1 MSEVVEIAYAAAS
14 NRLCFF
20 TGTGFSKAVT
30 KNKAPTWQGLLEELC
45 DMLPDG
51 DMLKGGLF
59 PTGKISALSLE
70 ESAQVISI
78 QLNSIEKSIHEEVA
92 DIISS
97 IPLQG
102 KNTEVKAFFS
112 NKSFRV
118 ITTNYDKLAEELAE
132 DNECQSITPGLPI
145 PRSPANIKVYHVHGS
160 IDSPNNMIVTSDD
173 YFQFINNSSYFS
185 KKLST
190 VLHENT
196 VVILGYSLGDTNL
209 KAIMSD
215 HKGFSKNH
223 VVSSNIFL
231 VARSSVDQHIKDYY
245 SHCYGIRVIDD
256 TDVEEFFK
264 MLNEAIPKVERI
276 VERSITAIRKVVYE
290 GNSFKKSYLKLEDSF
305 TKIISSLSAEG
316 LSLNDKR
323 VVTAIGE
330 IIDLKREL
338 TSEPDAWEQY
348 VHLAKWLIYLGSVLE
363 IKGTSIEEIYLKA
376 VLRSMHTMSKRLVIG
391 YSWHA
396 YNAWKARWP
405 SIIAS
410 NRALIKGHIHE
421 SSIDADALSIVDSI

>member
-1 MSEVVEIAYAAAS
+1 MLEIAYAAAS

-51 DMLKGGLF
+51 DTLKEGLF
-59 PTGKISALSLE
+59 PTGKTSALSLE

-78 QLNSIEKSIHEEVA
+78 QLKSIEKNIHEEVA
-92 DIISS
+92 GIISL
-97 IPLQG
+97 IPLKG
-102 KNTEVKAFFS
+102 KNTEVKEFFS
-112 NKSFRV
+112 KKSFRV
-118 ITTNYDKLAEELAE
+118 ITTNYDKLAEKLAE
-132 DNECQSITPGLPI
+132 DNKCQSITPGLPI
-145 PRSPANIKVYHVHGS
+145 PRSPANVKIYHVHGS

-215 HKGFSKNH
+215 YKGFSKNH

-231 VARSSVDQHIKDYY
+231 VARFSVDQHIKDYY

-256 TDVEEFFK
+256 TKVEEFFK
-264 MLNEAIPKVERI
+264 ILNESIPKVERI
-276 VERSITAIRKVVYE
+276 TKKSITVIRKVVYE
-290 GNSFKKSYLKLEDSF
+290 GQSFKKSYLKLEDSF
-305 TKIISSLSAEG
+305 TRIISSLSAEG

-323 VVTAIGE
+323 VVTAIGN
-330 IIDLKREL
+330 IIDSKCAL
-338 TSEPDAWEQY
+338 TGETDAWEQY
-348 VHLAKWLIYLGSVLE
+348 VHLAKWLIYLGSIFE
-363 IKGTSIEEIYLKA
+363 IKETSIEEIYLKA
-376 VLRSMHTMSKRLVIG
+376 VLRSINTMSKSLVKG

-396 YNAWKARWP
+396 YKAWKAGWP

-421 SSIDADALSIVDSI
+421 KLTDSDAFSIVDSI